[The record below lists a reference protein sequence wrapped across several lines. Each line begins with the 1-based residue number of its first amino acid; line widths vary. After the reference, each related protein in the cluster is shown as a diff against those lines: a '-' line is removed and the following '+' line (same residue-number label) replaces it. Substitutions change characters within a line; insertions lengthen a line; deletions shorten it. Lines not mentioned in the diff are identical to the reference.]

1 MTLKDKTG
9 KVLSR
14 SEGESILKGRA
25 SITITIYA
33 AMLAVCTLLGNGISG
48 KILSDN
54 IMANDQWNYY
64 QAKSIK
70 QDLYEIGANLTTDK
84 SLQDAYKQHI
94 SRLEADRA
102 EISSKAR
109 SLEEDR
115 DNAKKRSPYFGFA
128 NTILQIAIVLSTTA
142 ILAVSLAMW
151 YFSIGAGIV
160 GIVLMCNGVWYI
172 LPF

>member
-94 SRLEADRA
+94 SRRIIDHHH
-102 EISSKAR
+102 
-109 SLEEDR
+109 
-115 DNAKKRSPYFGFA
+115 
-128 NTILQIAIVLSTTA
+128 
-142 ILAVSLAMW
+142 
-151 YFSIGAGIV
+151 
-160 GIVLMCNGVWYI
+160 
-172 LPF
+172 